1 MVWDLKDHPFLT
13 VPHGWGCQPLDHALA
28 QAAEGPSSPE
38 GSGTRLLCSV
48 NPSWRNRAAKCI
60 ICFLNAPHPGL
71 FAAGPAVSLHATG
84 LWGRLCCQIH
94 RRGAVVN
101 FVSNLL
107 QLQ

>member
-1 MVWDLKDHPFLT
+1 M
-13 VPHGWGCQPLDHALA
+13 
-28 QAAEGPSSPE
+28 
-38 GSGTRLLCSV
+38 
-48 NPSWRNRAAKCI
+48 AKCI